1 MPGGREIV
9 DGAGSRH
16 EENADAVAA
25 QAGEGEDA
33 ERRKGEAGL
42 PSRGDAPE
50 QHAARGERGAGEGG
64 GGAMVAGGELPG
76 R

>member
-33 ERRKGEAGL
+33 ERRKGEAG
-42 PSRGDAPE
+42 
-50 QHAARGERGAGEGG
+50 
-64 GGAMVAGGELPG
+64 
-76 R
+76 